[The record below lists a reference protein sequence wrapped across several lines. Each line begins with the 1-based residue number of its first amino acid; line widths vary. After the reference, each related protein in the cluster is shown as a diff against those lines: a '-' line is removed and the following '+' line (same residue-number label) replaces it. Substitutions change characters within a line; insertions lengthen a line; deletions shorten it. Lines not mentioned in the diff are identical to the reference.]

1 MRKISLTLFFS
12 FFFNFLLSLNGQD
25 YPLLIGTSEGLD
37 GLARDGERVNLW
49 RGGNVKKIARTDAYR
64 AILTD
69 KGVFI
74 SEAPVSAES
83 GQYLKEWEARNA
95 GLPVKTIKVF
105 ENGQKS
111 FIKIT
116 QEIKDLEVDGD
127 VLVIAMKDAVYLSHN
142 RGRTWQDLGAPHAL
156 TNGIKAV
163 AVARMPELTVFA
175 SHSIYGVSYLLPNKG
190 KWTELN
196 TGLEKLETTNNPDE
210 VSDIAV
216 DAAGGRATVYA
227 SQSFRGRLYQLDWTR
242 KRWAQIWSDGKD
254 FGPTDSLDV
263 FPDRGEGVSLRFATD
278 REVAQWSEGSVSQ
291 RTDVRD
297 FIRNI
302 YRNLNVVPNCLLM
315 SYSGLT
321 MNLSELWMIN
331 DAANPRQEL
340 ATGKRGLYLLIDKAV
355 RDADFKQY
363 LDVIDRAG
371 LNLAVIDMKDDFGR
385 LRWRTDNPA
394 LTAKG
399 RVFNPIDIDDFLS
412 AMRARGVYTVAR
424 IVVFKD
430 PELAQRDG
438 GKYAVWDAGT
448 SKPWRG
454 YFETKTEDGEVKRS
468 LSSEQWV
475 DPYSEAVWEYNTAV
489 ARELQDLGFD
499 EIQFDYIRFPTDGD
513 NLYQARYRWQD
524 PGMDRDSAI
533 LSFLRHARARVSAPI
548 SIDIYGANGWYRTG
562 SRTGQEVELLAPYV
576 DVICP
581 MYYPS
586 HFEQFF
592 LAQPP
597 AELRPYR
604 IYFIGT
610 GRNMV
615 ISRRQAVIRPW
626 AQAFYLNVSYDRKFY
641 NRDYVRRQVE
651 GVTDAGAPGYT
662 FWNTSGRYE
671 DIF

>member
-1 MRKISLTLFFS
+1 MRKISLSLFFS
-12 FFFNFLLSLNGQD
+12 LFLNSLFFLSAQD

-37 GLARDGERVNLW
+37 GLAWDGMRVHLW
-49 RGGNVKKIARTDAYR
+49 RGGNVRKIVRTDDYR
-64 AILTD
+64 VILTSE
-69 KGVFI
+69 GVFI
-74 SEAPVSAES
+74 SEDLVSDNI
-83 GQYLKEWEARNA
+83 GQDLKEWEARNA

-105 ENGQKS
+105 EDGRKS

-116 QEIKDLEVDGD
+116 QEIKDLEADGD
-127 VLVIAMKDAVYLSHN
+127 TLVIAMKDTIYLSHN
-142 RGRTWQDLGAPHAL
+142 RGQTWQDLGTPYVL

-163 AVARMPELTVFA
+163 AVARMPELVVFV

-190 KWTELN
+190 KWVELN

-216 DAAGGRATVYA
+216 DAEDGRATVYA

-242 KRWAQIWSDGKD
+242 KRWTQIWSDGKG
-254 FGPTDSLDV
+254 FCPTDSLDV
-263 FPDRGEGVSLRFATD
+263 SSDRGKGVSLRFTAD
-278 REVAQWSEGSVSQ
+278 GDVLQWSEGSVSQ
-291 RTDVRD
+291 RADIRD
-297 FIRNI
+297 FVKNI
-302 YRNLNVVPNCLLM
+302 YQNLNIVPNCLLM
-315 SYSGLT
+315 SHSGLT
-321 MNLSELWMIN
+321 INLSELWMVN
-331 DAANPRQEL
+331 NVMNPRQEL
-340 ATGKRGLYLLIDKAV
+340 AVGKKGLYLLIDKAV
-355 RDADFKQY
+355 QDADFKQY
-363 LDVIDRAG
+363 LDIIDRAG
-371 LNLAVIDMKDDFGR
+371 LNLVVIDMKDDFGR

-399 RVFNPIDIDDFLS
+399 RVFNPIDIDGFLS
-412 AMRARGVYTVAR
+412 AMKTRGVYTVAR
-424 IVVFKD
+424 IVAFKD
-430 PELAQRDG
+430 PELAQQDG
-438 GKYAVWDAGT
+438 GKFAVWDAETG
-448 SKPWRG
+448 KPWRG
-454 YFETKTEDGEVKRS
+454 YFETKTEGGDVKRS
-468 LSSEQWV
+468 ISSEQWV
-475 DPYSEAVWEYNTAV
+475 DPYSETVWDYNTMV
-489 ARELQDLGFD
+489 ARELQDRGFD

-513 NLYQARYRWQD
+513 NLYQARYRWRD
-524 PGMDRDSAI
+524 PGMDKDSAI
-533 LSFLRHARARVSAPI
+533 LSFLRHVRARVSAPI

-592 LAQPP
+592 LAQSP

-615 ISRRQAVIRPW
+615 IARRQAVIRPW

-651 GVTDAGAPGYT
+651 GVNDAGAPGYT

-671 DIF
+671 DIL

>member
-1 MRKISLTLFFS
+1 MRDGSRVRLWQGGSVRKIVRE
-12 FFFNFLLSLNGQD
+12 NG
-25 YPLLIGTSEGLD
+25 YWAILTSEG
-37 GLARDGERVNLW
+37 
-49 RGGNVKKIARTDAYR
+49 
-64 AILTD
+64 
-69 KGVFI
+69 VFV
-74 SEAPVSAES
+74 SEESASAEK
-83 GQYLKEWEARNA
+83 GQNLKQWEERNA
-95 GLPVKTIKVF
+95 DLPVKTIKVF

-116 QEIKDLEVDGD
+116 QEIKDLKADGD
-127 VLVIAMKDAVYLSHN
+127 TLVIAMKDAVYLSHN
-142 RGRTWQDLGAPHAL
+142 RGRTWQDLGAPSAR

-163 AVARMPELTVFA
+163 AVARMTELVVFA
-175 SHSIYGVSYLLPNKG
+175 SHSIYGVSYLFPRRS

-196 TGLEKLETTNNPDE
+196 TGLEKLETTDNPDE

-216 DAAGGRATVYA
+216 AATDGGVTVYA
-227 SQSFRGRLYQLDWTR
+227 SQSFRGRLYRLDWTR
-242 KRWAQIWSDGKD
+242 KRWTQIWSDGKD

-263 FPDRGEGVSLRFATD
+263 SPDRGEGVSLRFAMD
-278 REVAQWSEGSVSQ
+278 GEIAQWSEGNISQ
-291 RTDVRD
+291 RVDVRD
-297 FIRNI
+297 FIKNI
-302 YRNLNVVPNCLLM
+302 YRNLNIVPNCLFM
-315 SYSGLT
+315 SNSGVT
-321 MNLSELWMIN
+321 MNLSELWLIN
-331 DAANPRQEL
+331 DVANPRQLSRQEL
-340 ATGKRGLYLLIDKAV
+340 ATGKKGLYLLIDKAV
-355 RDADFKQY
+355 RETDFNQY

-385 LRWRTDNPA
+385 LRWRTDNPT
-394 LTAKG
+394 LTTKG
-399 RVFNPIDIDDFLS
+399 RVFNPIDIDGFLS
-412 AMRARGVYTVAR
+412 AMKARGVYTVAR

-438 GKYAVWDAGT
+438 GKYAVWDAETG
-448 SKPWRG
+448 KPWRG
-454 YFETKTEDGEVKRS
+454 YFETRTETGDVKRS

-475 DPYSEAVWEYNTAV
+475 DPYSEVVWDYNTAV
-489 ARELQDLGFD
+489 ARELEDLGFD

-513 NLYQARYRWQD
+513 NLYQARYRWRD
-524 PGMDRDSAI
+524 ADMDKDSAI
-533 LSFLRHARARVSAPI
+533 LSFLRHVRARISAPI

-562 SRTGQEVELLAPYV
+562 ARTGQEVELLAPYV

-586 HFEQFF
+586 HFEQYF

-610 GRNMV
+610 GRNSV
-615 ISRRQAVIRPW
+615 IARRQVIIRPW

-651 GVTDAGAPGYT
+651 GVNDAGAPGYT
-662 FWNTSGRYE
+662 FWNTSGRYD